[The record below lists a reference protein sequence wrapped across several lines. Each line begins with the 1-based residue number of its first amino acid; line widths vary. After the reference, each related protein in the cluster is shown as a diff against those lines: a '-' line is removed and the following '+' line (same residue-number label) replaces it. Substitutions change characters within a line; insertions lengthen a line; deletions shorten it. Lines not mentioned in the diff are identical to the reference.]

1 MGEEKILRAA
11 TRLLAVSALI
21 VLAAVLAGSAAAT
34 TIGSPVDVTRDS
46 TSQNETPL
54 AVDPANPNIMLS
66 GSNDWEFNDG
76 CGMYVSVDGGA
87 TWTGALPE
95 GYLPG
100 VTKFTNNPD
109 VPGAGAYDA
118 GGDPAVAFSPDGT
131 KAYFVCQ
138 AFDFTPPFQI
148 QLLLNRGTVT
158 RTGITWETTGLTP
171 ISTWNGNGKTRGGNG
186 QFPDHESIHV
196 DASGRIYVT
205 WAQFD
210 GLKGTHSPVLVATST
225 DGGQTFSGPVK
236 VTGGNIRNNQD
247 QRIVT
252 APNGDAYLT
261 FDNGVQGGKGTV
273 LYVSK
278 STDGGATWSTPIQF
292 AALNDPVC
300 IFPPFCFNISGGQ
313 FRAGGTY
320 PSPAFDALRNR
331 LVVAYADINPLFG
344 QIYVTSAS
352 ASDLTD
358 WTAPVA
364 IAPAAADQFAGEL
377 GIAPNG
383 RYDVSFN
390 DREYTLNQL
399 VDLTYATSSD
409 AGATWSHFRVST
421 AGFDPSL
428 WGVPSSTAPFRP
440 FIGDYNAIVSTNA
453 FAGMAWTGVAP
464 PQPFNLEVYFA
475 KATP

>member
-1 MGEEKILRAA
+1 LKA
-11 TRLLAVSALI
+11 TIRLLAVLMLFT
-21 VLAAVLAGSAAAT
+21 VAAVGARSAGAT
-34 TIGSPVDVTRDS
+34 TISTPVDVTRDN

-54 AVDPANPNIMLS
+54 AVNPANPNIMVS
-66 GSNDWEFNDG
+66 GSNDWEYNDG
-76 CGMYVSVDGGA
+76 CGQYVTVDGGSA
-87 TWTGALPE
+87 WTGALPE

-109 VPGAGAYDA
+109 VPGTGAYDA
-118 GGDPAVAFSPDGT
+118 GGDPTVAFSPDGRS
-131 KAYFVCQ
+131 AYFVCQ
-138 AFDFTPPFQI
+138 AFNFTSPFQI

-158 RTGITWETTGLTP
+158 STGITWQTTGLTP
-171 ISTWNGNGKTRGGNG
+171 ISTWNGNGKTKGGNG

-210 GLKGTHSPVLVATST
+210 GLQGTHSPVLVATST
-225 DGGQTFSGPVK
+225 DGGHSFSRPVK
-236 VTGGNIRNNQD
+236 VTVGNIRNNQD

-261 FDNGVQGGKGTV
+261 FDNGLQGGKGTV
-273 LYVSK
+273 FYVSK
-278 STDGGATWSTPIQF
+278 STDGGSTWSTPIRF
-292 AALNDPVC
+292 ATLVNPVC
-300 IFPPFCFNISGGQ
+300 LFPPYCFNISGGQ

-320 PSPAFDALRNR
+320 PSPAYDAVRNR
-331 LVVAYADINPLFG
+331 LVVAYADIAPFYG

-352 ASDLTD
+352 VNDLTN
-358 WTAPVA
+358 WTAPNA
-364 IAPAAADQFAGEL
+364 IAPAAADQFTGEL

-383 RYDVSFN
+383 RYDASFY
-390 DREYTLNQL
+390 DREYTSNTL

-409 AGATWSHFRVST
+409 GGATWSHYRVST
-421 AGFDPSL
+421 AGFDPST
-428 WGVPSSTAPFRP
+428 WGVPSSSALGYRP
-440 FIGDYNAIVSTNA
+440 FIGDYNAIVSTND